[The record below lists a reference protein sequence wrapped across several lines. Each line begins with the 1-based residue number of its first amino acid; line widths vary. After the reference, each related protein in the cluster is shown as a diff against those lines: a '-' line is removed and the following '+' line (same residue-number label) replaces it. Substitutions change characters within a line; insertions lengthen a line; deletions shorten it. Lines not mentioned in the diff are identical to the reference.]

1 MNQAQLAE
9 LLGIAQS
16 QVSKYESGDITPSIE
31 KAAEIAAVLGMS
43 ELELLYPER
52 FGFVRKGQ
60 DNGRPMGVAATEAR
74 AA

>member
-16 QVSKYESGDITPSIE
+16 QISKYESGDITPSIE
-31 KAAEIAAVLGMS
+31 KAAEIAAALGMS

-52 FGFVRKGQ
+52 FGFVRKGAG
-60 DNGRPMGVAATEAR
+60 DRLMGNQPTEAR

>member
-52 FGFVRKGQ
+52 FGFVRKGTS
-60 DNGRPMGVAATEAR
+60 DRLMGNQPTEAR